1 MTKKV
6 KGEGESLPRFF
17 PRAVF
22 GGWLVCDHHA
32 IEEVT
37 REGSAPSQRPGKPL
51 HDDTIGDRD
60 TAGAIADGLNQGT
73 LTPEDVSG

>member
-1 MTKKV
+1 MT
-6 KGEGESLPRFF
+6 GEHLPRFF

-37 REGSAPSQRPGKPL
+37 RDGSAPSQRPGKAL
-51 HDDTIGDRD
+51 HEDVIDDRE
-60 TAGAIADGLNQGT
+60 TAKAIADGLNQGT
-73 LTPEDVSG
+73 LTPDEVSG